1 MRDENDRSLIVI
13 EEGRGNGM
21 GSLLCQ
27 YKRKILVYGFC
38 NYCRNGELSSACCI
52 DCWGG
57 LHGDNAIKKM
67 ELQTGDYVIAS
78 EHNNF
83 ISIVGNGS
91 ISKVKEFVFHKQMQK
106 NEEWCV
112 VSSNNAGISWYI
124 KEENDASNDWT
135 SDIEKANV
143 FTRKEA
149 EELAISLTSAL
160 GRGNY
165 YAKRKPQ

>member
-13 EEGRGNGM
+13 EEVRGNVM

-38 NYCRNGELSSACCI
+38 NHVRNGELSSACCI
-52 DCWGG
+52 DCWAGF
-57 LHGDNAIKKM
+57 HGDNAVKKM

-91 ISKVKEFVFHKQMQK
+91 ISKVKEFVFHAIQK

-124 KEENDASNDWT
+124 KEENDTSNDWT

-149 EELAISLTSAL
+149 EELATSLTSTL